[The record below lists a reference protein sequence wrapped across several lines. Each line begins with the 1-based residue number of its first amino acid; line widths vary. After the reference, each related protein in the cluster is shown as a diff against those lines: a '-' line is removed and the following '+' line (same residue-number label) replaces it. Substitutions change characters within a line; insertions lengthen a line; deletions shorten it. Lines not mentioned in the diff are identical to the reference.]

1 VPITGASIFDSR
13 WRKFIHCGYRQMS
26 SKRPEKQ
33 ETQIERF
40 KRAARELGADENKQE
55 FEEKLRRIAQLR
67 PKRAGK
73 GTGDKEP

>member
-1 VPITGASIFDSR
+1 
-13 WRKFIHCGYRQMS
+13 MS

-40 KRAARELGADENKQE
+40 KRTACELGADENKQE